1 LVASDR
7 IKLYS
12 EALFADHVI
21 FENFGCENK
30 GPQMSQHLMN
40 TADKVIAKTYKRFP
54 IVITKGNGCSLWD
67 TEGKK
72 YIDFVSGIAVCNLGH
87 AHPKISEALSKQADI
102 LLHVSNLYYT
112 EPQIELACKL
122 TENSFADRV
131 FFCNS
136 GAEANE
142 AAIKLARKYFKDK
155 GEQERYRIVTME
167 KSFHG
172 RTMATL
178 SATGQDKI
186 RKGFEPIL
194 EGFDYIPF
202 NDIDALQKSIG
213 SSTCAVLLEPIQ
225 GEGGVRCP
233 DPDYLKAV
241 RRLCD
246 EAKILLI
253 FDEIQTGM
261 GRTGKFFAYEH
272 FGIEPDIM
280 TLAKALANGL
290 PIGAMLAR
298 EEVAEAFAPGTHAST
313 FGGTPIITAASIQVV
328 KVLLEEELIP
338 HCKKMGE
345 YFKEKL
351 SGLKAKHESIAD
363 VRGMGLLL
371 GMKLNVEGESIVK
384 SCMEKGFLINCI
396 QGNILRFIPPLIVE
410 KEEIDALVLCL
421 DEVLD

>member
-1 LVASDR
+1 MNR
-7 IKLYS
+7 
-12 EALFADHVI
+12 AD
-21 FENFGCENK
+21 
-30 GPQMSQHLMN
+30 Q
-40 TADKVIAKTYKRFP
+40 VIAKTYNRFP
-54 IVITKGNGCSLWD
+54 IVLTKGQGCRLWD
-67 TEGKK
+67 AEGRE

-87 AHPKISEALSKQADI
+87 AHPKVSEALSKQADV

-112 EPQIELACKL
+112 EPQIELAYRL
-122 TENSFADRV
+122 TQNSFADRV

-142 AAIKLARKYFKDK
+142 AAIKLARKYVKDK
-155 GEQERYRIVTME
+155 GEKERYRIITME

-186 RKGFEPIL
+186 KKGFEPVL
-194 EGFDYIPF
+194 EGFDHIPF
-202 NDIDALQKSIG
+202 NDIEALRKSIG
-213 SSTCAVLLEPIQ
+213 PSTCAVLLEPIQ

-233 DPDYLKAV
+233 ESDYLKAV

-246 EAKILLI
+246 ETGILLI

-261 GRTGKFFAYEH
+261 GRTGKLFAYEH

-298 EEVAEAFAPGTHAST
+298 EDVAESFGPGAHAST
-313 FGGTPIITAASIQVV
+313 FGGTPIVTAASIQVV
-328 KVLLEEELIP
+328 KVLLEENIIG
-338 HCKKMGE
+338 HCAEMGA

-351 SGLKAKHESIAD
+351 SGLKAGHESIVD

-371 GMKLNVEGESIVK
+371 GMKLKIEGDAIVN

-396 QGNILRFIPPLIVE
+396 QGNILRFIPPLIIE
-410 KEEIDALVLCL
+410 KEEIDALVACL
-421 DEVLD
+421 DELLD

>member
-1 LVASDR
+1 
-7 IKLYS
+7 
-12 EALFADHVI
+12 
-21 FENFGCENK
+21 
-30 GPQMSQHLMN
+30 MSQHLMN
-40 TADKVIAKTYKRFP
+40 AADKVMAKTYKRFP
-54 IVITKGNGCSLWD
+54 IVITKGKGCNLWD

-87 AHPKISEALSKQADI
+87 AHPRVSEALSKQADI

-112 EPQIELACKL
+112 EPQIELASLL

-155 GEQERYRIVTME
+155 GEGDRYRIITME

-202 NDIDALQKSIG
+202 NDIDAMRKSIN

-246 EAKILLI
+246 EKRILLI

-290 PIGAMLAR
+290 PIGAMLAG
-298 EEVAEAFAPGTHAST
+298 EEVAQAFGPGAHAST

-328 KVLLEEELIP
+328 KVLLEEKLFH
-338 HCKKMGE
+338 HCAKIGA
-345 YFKEKL
+345 YFKERL
-351 SGLKAKHESIAD
+351 QDLKAKHESIVD

-371 GMKLNVEGESIVK
+371 GMKLKIEGDTIVN

-410 KEEIDALVLCL
+410 KEEIDALLVCL
-421 DEVLD
+421 DDVLG

>member
-1 LVASDR
+1 MNR
-7 IKLYS
+7 
-12 EALFADHVI
+12 AD
-21 FENFGCENK
+21 
-30 GPQMSQHLMN
+30 Q
-40 TADKVIAKTYKRFP
+40 VIAKTYNRFP
-54 IVITKGNGCSLWD
+54 IVLTKGQGCRLWD
-67 TEGKK
+67 AEGRE

-87 AHPKISEALSKQADI
+87 AHPKVSEALSKQADV

-112 EPQIELACKL
+112 EPQIELANRL
-122 TENSFADRV
+122 TQNSFADRV

-142 AAIKLARKYFKDK
+142 AAIKLARKYVKDK
-155 GEQERYRIVTME
+155 GEKERYRIITME

-186 RKGFEPIL
+186 KKGFEPVL
-194 EGFDYIPF
+194 EGFDHIPF
-202 NDIDALQKSIG
+202 NDIDALRKSIG
-213 SSTCAVLLEPIQ
+213 PSTCAVLLEPIQ
-225 GEGGVRCP
+225 GEVGVRCP
-233 DPDYLKAV
+233 DPDYLKTV

-246 EAKILLI
+246 ETGILLI

-261 GRTGKFFAYEH
+261 GRTGKLFAYEH

-298 EEVAEAFAPGTHAST
+298 EDVAESFGPGAHAST
-313 FGGTPIITAASIQVV
+313 FGGTPIVTAASAQVI
-328 KVLLEEELIP
+328 KVLLEENIIR
-338 HCKKMGE
+338 HCEEMGA

-351 SGLKAKHESIAD
+351 SGLKAGHESIVD

-371 GMKLNVEGESIVK
+371 GMKLNIEGDAIVN

-396 QGNILRFIPPLIVE
+396 QGNILRFIPPLIIE
-410 KEEIDALVLCL
+410 KEEIDALIACL
-421 DEVLD
+421 DELLD

>member
-1 LVASDR
+1 
-7 IKLYS
+7 
-12 EALFADHVI
+12 
-21 FENFGCENK
+21 
-30 GPQMSQHLMN
+30 MN

-54 IVITKGNGCSLWD
+54 IVITKGKGCSLWD

-87 AHPKISEALSKQADI
+87 AHPKVTEALSKQADI

-112 EPQIELACKL
+112 EPQVELACKL

-155 GEQERYRIVTME
+155 GEKERYRIVTME

-194 EGFDYIPF
+194 EGFDYVPF
-202 NDIDALQKSIG
+202 NDMDALQKSIG
-213 SSTCAVLLEPIQ
+213 PSTCAVLLEPIQ

-246 EAKILLI
+246 ETEVLLI

-261 GRTGKFFAYEH
+261 GRTGKLFAYEH

-298 EEVAEAFAPGTHAST
+298 EEIAEAFGQGTHAST

-328 KVLLEEELIP
+328 KVLLEENLIH
-338 HCKKMGE
+338 HCAKMGA

-351 SGLKAKHESIAD
+351 SGLKAKHESIVD

-371 GMKLNVEGESIVK
+371 GMKLKIEGDTIVN

-396 QGNILRFIPPLIVE
+396 QGNILRFIPPLIIE
-410 KEEIDALVLCL
+410 KEEIDALIACL
-421 DEVLD
+421 DEILEKNR